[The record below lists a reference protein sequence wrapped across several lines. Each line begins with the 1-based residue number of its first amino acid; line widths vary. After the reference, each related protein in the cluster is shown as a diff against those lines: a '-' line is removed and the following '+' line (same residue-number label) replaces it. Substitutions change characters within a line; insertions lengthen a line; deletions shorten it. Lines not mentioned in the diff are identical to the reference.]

1 VNYEQTKEGILVPK
15 SSSRPEMREVATTRD
30 GRDITRGYVDPFML
44 QQPTDS
50 VLQLRG
56 GGDYKIYKEVL
67 RDDQVASCF
76 AQRRLAVIAKEL
88 QVDAGGT
95 SRADKKAADFMSEQI
110 KAMAFDNATDKMLF
124 GVYYG
129 YAAAE
134 IMWGRDGANIIVDK
148 LKVRDRVRFGFDGFG
163 NLRLKTFSNPEGEL
177 LPDRKFWSFC
187 TGADHDDEPYGLG
200 LAHWLYWPVF
210 FKRAGIQY
218 WMIFLER
225 FGQPTTVGKHPTNA
239 TNEERRK
246 LLDALEAIATD
257 TGITIP
263 QGMEI
268 EFLEAARSGTADYV
282 KLCEYMD
289 AAIAKIILGQTAST
303 QGTPGRLGDDDLQ
316 GDVRADLI
324 RADADLVCESFNE
337 TVVTWLTEYNFP
349 GAKPPHVYRVTDPD
363 EDLAARA
370 DRDTK
375 IYQMGF
381 KPTLEYIHEQ
391 YGEGWEKQNNTT
403 PPGGDGKQPPP
414 NATDAPE
421 TTEQPLDT
429 SMLESP
435 QQTALNGAQ
444 IKSLSDVIAL
454 VQQGQLDRA
463 RAYALIEVGF
473 PAISKEQIERLLGD
487 VVTEPKP
494 VPEPLPGKAEFADPD
509 TERAT
514 TLTDQA
520 DDKLQSVTDVWINRI
535 RDLVMNAESL
545 EAIRDGLAE
554 LLPDMSI
561 AEYSAVMA
569 DVLRLAELNG
579 RSDIMD
585 EVSRGN

>member
-1 VNYEQTKEGILVPK
+1 
-15 SSSRPEMREVATTRD
+15 
-30 GRDITRGYVDPFML
+30 
-44 QQPTDS
+44 
-50 VLQLRG
+50 
-56 GGDYKIYKEVL
+56 
-67 RDDQVASCF
+67 
-76 AQRRLAVIAKEL
+76 
-88 QVDAGGT
+88 
-95 SRADKKAADFMSEQI
+95 
-110 KAMAFDNATDKMLF
+110 
-124 GVYYG
+124 
-129 YAAAE
+129 
-134 IMWGRDGANIIVDK
+134 
-148 LKVRDRVRFGFDGFG
+148 VRFGFDGFG

-239 TNEERRK
+239 TAEEKRK

-257 TGITIP
+257 TGITVP

-268 EFLEAARSGTADYV
+268 SFLEAARSGVADYV

-289 AAIAKIILGQTAST
+289 AAIAKITLGQTAST
-303 QGTPGRLGDDDLQ
+303 QGTPGRLGNDDLQ

-337 TVVTWLTEYNFP
+337 TVATWLTEYNFP
-349 GAKPPHVYRVTDPD
+349 GAKPPRVYRVTDPD

-381 KPTLEYIHEQ
+381 KPTLEYIQEQ
-391 YGEGWEKQNNTT
+391 YGEGWEERKVT
-403 PPGGDGKQPPP
+403 PPEDDQNQLPP
-414 NATDAPE
+414 
-421 TTEQPLDT
+421 
-429 SMLESP
+429 
-435 QQTALNGAQ
+435 
-444 IKSLSDVIAL
+444 K
-454 VQQGQLDRA
+454 
-463 RAYALIEVGF
+463 
-473 PAISKEQIERLLGD
+473 
-487 VVTEPKP
+487 
-494 VPEPLPGKAEFADPD
+494 LPGKAEFADPD
-509 TERAT
+509 TARAT
-514 TLTDQA
+514 TLTDQT
-520 DDKLQSVTDVWINRI
+520 DDKLQSITDVWINRI

>member
-1 VNYEQTKEGILVPK
+1 MNYEQTKEGILVPK
-15 SSSRPEMREVATTRD
+15 RSSRPEMREVATTRD

-134 IMWGRDGANIIVDK
+134 IMWGRDGTNIIVDK

-163 NLRLKTFSNPEGEL
+163 SLRLKTFAQPDGEL
-177 LPDRKFWSFC
+177 LPDRKFWHFS

-218 WMIFLER
+218 WMVFLER

-239 TNEERRK
+239 TPDERRK

-268 EFLEAARSGTADYV
+268 SFLEAARSGTADYV

-289 AAIAKIILGQTAST
+289 TAIAKIILGQTAST
-303 QGTPGRLGDDDLQ
+303 QGTPGRLGNDELQ

-324 RADADLVCESFNE
+324 RADADLVCESFNQ
-337 TVVTWLTEYNFP
+337 TVVKWLTEYNFP
-349 GAKPPHVYRVTDPD
+349 GAKQPRVYRVTDED
-363 EDLAARA
+363 EDLTRKAE
-370 DRDTK
+370 RDSK
-375 IYQMGF
+375 IHAMGF
-381 KPTLEYIHEQ
+381 KPTLKHIQDEY
-391 YGEGWEKQNNTT
+391 GGDWVEKNHPT
-403 PPGGDGKQPPP
+403 PPTDNQQPVHESLP
-414 NATDAPE
+414 N
-421 TTEQPLDT
+421 
-429 SMLESP
+429 
-435 QQTALNGAQ
+435 N
-444 IKSLSDVIAL
+444 
-454 VQQGQLDRA
+454 
-463 RAYALIEVGF
+463 
-473 PAISKEQIERLLGD
+473 
-487 VVTEPKP
+487 
-494 VPEPLPGKAEFADPD
+494 AEFAEPD
-509 TERAT
+509 ATRAT
-514 TLTDQA
+514 TLTDQL
-520 DDKLQSVTDVWINRI
+520 DDKLQSATDVWINRI

-554 LLPDMSI
+554 LLPGMSI
-561 AEYSAVMA
+561 EEYSAVMT

-585 EVSRGN
+585 EVTRGN

>member
-1 VNYEQTKEGILVPK
+1 MNYEQTDSGILVPK
-15 SSSRPEMREVATTRD
+15 SSKRPEMREVATTRD

-76 AQRRLAVIAKEL
+76 GQRRLAVVAKEI

-95 SRADKKAADFMSEQI
+95 SRADNKAADFTREQV
-110 KAMAFDNATDKMLF
+110 KALAFDRITDKMLH

-129 YAAAE
+129 YAASE
-134 IMWGRDGANIIVDK
+134 ILWARDGANIVIDAI
-148 LKVRDRVRFGFDGFG
+148 KVRDRQRFGFDGFG
-163 NLRLKTFSNPEGEL
+163 NLRLKTFAQPDGEL
-177 LPDRKFWSFC
+177 LPDRKFWNFS

-239 TNEERRK
+239 TVDEQRK

-268 EFLEAARSGTADYV
+268 SFLEAARSGVADYV

-289 AAIAKIILGQTAST
+289 AAIAKITLGQTAST
-303 QGTPGRLGDDDLQ
+303 QGTPGKLGGDDLQ

-324 RADADLVCESFNE
+324 RADADLVCESFNQ
-337 TVVTWLTEYNFP
+337 TAVKWLTEYNFP
-349 GAKPPHVYRVTDPD
+349 GAKPPRVYRVTDPE
-363 EDLAARA
+363 EDQNQRA
-370 DRDTK
+370 ERDSK
-375 IYQMGF
+375 IHAMGF
-381 KPTLEYIHEQ
+381 KPTLKHITAEYG
-391 YGEGWEKQNNTT
+391 GEWVEQNNST
-403 PPGGDGKQPPP
+403 PPTDDGKLPP
-414 NATDAPE
+414 TDAPTDAAAE
-421 TTEQPLDT
+421 PEQTLDT
-429 SMLESP
+429 TALDSV
-435 QQTALNGAQ
+435 QKAALNGAQ
-444 IKSLSDVIAL
+444 IKSLADVIAL
-454 VQQGQLDRA
+454 VQQGQLDRT

-487 VVTEPKP
+487 AVKKAAP
-494 VPEPLPGKAEFADPD
+494 VPVPGKAEFAEPD
-509 TERAT
+509 ASRAT
-514 TLTDQA
+514 TLTDQL
-520 DDKLQSVTDVWINRI
+520 DDRLQSVTDVWINRI
-535 RDLVMNAESL
+535 RELVMNAESL
-545 EAIRDGLAE
+545 DAIRDGLVE
-554 LLPDMSI
+554 LLPNMDVI
-561 AEYSAVMA
+561 QYSTVMTEA
-569 DVLRLAELNG
+569 LRLAELNG
-579 RSDIMD
+579 RSEIMD
-585 EVSRGN
+585 EVARGN

>member
-1 VNYEQTKEGILVPK
+1 VNYEQTKAGILVPK
-15 SSSRPEMREVATTRD
+15 SSSRPELREVATTRD

-76 AQRRLAVIAKEL
+76 GQRRLAIVAKEF
-88 QVDAGGT
+88 QVEASGT
-95 SRADKKAADFMSEQI
+95 SRADKKAADFLTEHL
-110 KAMAFDNATDKMLF
+110 KALPFDRITEKMLY
-124 GVYYG
+124 GVFYG
-129 YAAAE
+129 YAASE
-134 IMWGRDGANIIVDK
+134 IMWARDGANIVIEAI
-148 LKVRDRVRFGFDGFG
+148 KVRDRQRFGFDGFG
-163 NLRLKTFSNPEGEL
+163 NLRLKTFAQPDGEL
-177 LPDRKFWSFC
+177 LPDRKFWHFS

-225 FGQPTTVGKHPTNA
+225 FGQPTTVGTHPTNA
-239 TNEERRK
+239 TPDEKRK

-257 TGITIP
+257 TGITVP

-268 EFLEAARSGTADYV
+268 SFLEAARSGVADYV

-289 AAIAKIILGQTAST
+289 AAIAKITLGQTAST
-303 QGTPGRLGDDDLQ
+303 QGTPGRLGNDDLQ

-324 RADADLVCESFNE
+324 RADADLVCESFNQ
-337 TVVTWLTEYNFP
+337 TAVKWLTEYNFP
-349 GAKPPHVYRVTDPD
+349 GAKPPRVYRVTDEE
-363 EDLAARA
+363 EDQNQAA

-375 IYQMGF
+375 IHGMGF
-381 KPTLEYIHEQ
+381 KPTLKHITDQ
-391 YGEGWEKQNNTT
+391 YGGEWVEQNNST
-403 PPGGDGKQPPP
+403 PPTGDIEQPPADAP
-414 NATDAPE
+414 TDATAQP
-421 TTEQPLDT
+421 PLDT
-429 SMLESP
+429 SALDSV
-435 QQTALNGAQ
+435 QQAALNGAQ

-454 VQQGQLDRA
+454 VQQGQLDRE

-487 VVTEPKP
+487 VVTKPKP
-494 VPEPLPGKAEFADPD
+494 VAKSLPDKAEFADPD
-509 TERAT
+509 TARAT

-520 DDKLQSVTDVWINRI
+520 DDKLQAVTDDWINRI
-535 RDLVMNAESL
+535 RELVMNAESL
-545 EAIRDGLAE
+545 DAIRDGLVE
-554 LLPDMSI
+554 LLPNMDVI
-561 AEYSAVMA
+561 QYSAVMTEA
-569 DVLRLAELNG
+569 LRLAELNG
-579 RSDIMD
+579 RSEIMD

>member
-1 VNYEQTKEGILVPK
+1 MNYEQTQSGILVPK

-30 GRDITRGYVDPFML
+30 GRDITRGYVDPFIL
-44 QQPTDS
+44 QQPSDS

-95 SRADKKAADFMSEQI
+95 SRADKKAADFTKEQI
-110 KAMAFDNATDKMLF
+110 KSMAFDNATDKMLF

-239 TNEERRK
+239 TVDEKRK

-268 EFLEAARSGTADYV
+268 EFLEAARSGTADYARV
-282 KLCEYMD
+282 CEYMD

-303 QGTPGRLGDDDLQ
+303 QGTPGRLGNDDLQ

-381 KPTLEYIHEQ
+381 KPTLEYIREQ
-391 YGEGWEKQNNTT
+391 YGEGWEGQKNST
-403 PPGGDGKQPPP
+403 PPTEDGKLPP
-414 NATDAPE
+414 TDAAAEPE
-421 TTEQPLDT
+421 QTLDT
-429 SMLESP
+429 TALESP

-444 IKSLSDVIAL
+444 IKSLADVIAL
-454 VQQGQLDRA
+454 VQQGQLDRT

-487 VVTEPKP
+487 AVKKTAP
-494 VPEPLPGKAEFADPD
+494 VPVPGKAEFADPD
-509 TERAT
+509 TSRAT
-514 TLTDQA
+514 TLTDQL
-520 DDKLQSVTDVWINRI
+520 DDKLQSATDVWINRI
-535 RDLVMNAESL
+535 RELVMNADSL

-554 LLPDMSI
+554 LLPNMSI
-561 AEYSAVMA
+561 EEYSTVMTEA
-569 DVLRLAELNG
+569 LRVAELNG
-579 RSDIMD
+579 RSEIMD
-585 EVSRGN
+585 EVARGN